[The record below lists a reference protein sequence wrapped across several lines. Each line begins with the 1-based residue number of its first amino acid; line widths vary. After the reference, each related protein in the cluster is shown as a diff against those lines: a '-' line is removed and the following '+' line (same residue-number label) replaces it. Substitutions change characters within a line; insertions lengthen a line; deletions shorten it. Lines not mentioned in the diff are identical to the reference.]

1 MSHPSSPSL
10 THRLVDRHLAFGLAC
25 VFAGTV
31 AIHLALWEPGNRLV
45 AVAVAV
51 PLGVLL
57 VGGWMLRNVT
67 RVPGTIE
74 GQLRELAEQGLAE
87 QGQAE
92 GISPL
97 ASGLQPLKEPGPVA
111 AGWNS
116 LLNRLHR
123 QDAADTLADRLTEA
137 FCQSN
142 GSRWE
147 AAFMNLSDG
156 FAITN
161 ETGTIEAHNPA
172 LLRVLR
178 LPSDQV
184 VTGRSIQSL
193 LQQWTHNIDNPALQQ
208 LAQSACKITC
218 ELRCGTSTA
227 DGVLRVARSGIADPD
242 ASGDDGG
249 AQGLVWTIRDN
260 TQQRLSEE
268 MRNEFVFTAT
278 HELRTPLANI
288 KAYAETLAMDMD
300 IDVEKQKGFFNII
313 NAEATRLARFI
324 DELLDVNQMESGS
337 MGVVRHETD
346 IERLLHEVLENVQP
360 QARQK
365 QLKLES
371 VLPPKLPKINADKD
385 KLAAA
390 MVNLLGNAIK
400 YTPDG
405 GLVRLKVELDKRHLH
420 LHVEDNGI
428 GIHPDEISRIGE
440 KFFRCHDPRIQ
451 DIPGSGLG
459 VAFAQ
464 EVARLHGGKLSLH
477 SQLNEGT
484 QFTLS
489 LPAETEPT

>member
-1 MSHPSSPSL
+1 MPSPTSNSL

-31 AIHLALWEPGNRLV
+31 AIHLTLWQGDNQMI
-45 AVAVAV
+45 AGAVAV

-67 RVPGTIE
+67 RVPGSIE
-74 GQLRELAEQGLAE
+74 GQLRNLAEQTAV
-87 QGQAE
+87 
-92 GISPL
+92 P
-97 ASGLQPLKEPGPVA
+97 LQPLKESGPVA

-116 LLNRLHR
+116 LLSRLNRH
-123 QDAADTLADRLTEA
+123 DAAHSLADRLTEA
-137 FCQSN
+137 FCQSG

-147 AAFMNLSDG
+147 AAFMNLPDG

-161 ETGTIEAHNPA
+161 ESGTIEACNPA

-178 LPSDQV
+178 LPSDQAI
-184 VTGRSIQSL
+184 TGRNLQHL
-193 LQQWTHNIDNPALQQ
+193 LQQWTGETDNPALQQ
-208 LAQSACKITC
+208 LAQSSCKITC
-218 ELRCGTSTA
+218 ELRCGSTTA
-227 DGVLRVARSGIADPD
+227 EGVLRVARCGIADSQD
-242 ASGDDGG
+242 SGTS
-249 AQGLVWTIRDN
+249 QGLVWNIRDN

-288 KAYAETLAMDMD
+288 KAYAETLTLDMD
-300 IDVEKQKGFFNII
+300 LDIEKQKGFFNII

-324 DELLDVNQMESGS
+324 DELLDVSQMESGS

-346 IERLLHEVLENVQP
+346 LERLLQEVFEHVQP
-360 QARQK
+360 QARK
-365 QLKLES
+365 QQLELES
-371 VLPPKLPKINADKD
+371 VLPPKLPKVQADKD

-400 YTPDG
+400 YTPQG
-405 GLVRLKVELDKRHLH
+405 GQVRLKVEQDKQYVHLQ
-420 LHVEDNGI
+420 VEDTGI
-428 GIHPDEISRIGE
+428 GIHEDEISRIGE
-440 KFFRCHDPRIQ
+440 KFFRCHDERIQ

-464 EVARLHGGKLSLH
+464 EVARLHGGKLSIR
-477 SQLNEGT
+477 SQLNEGS

-489 LPAETEPT
+489 LPAAREAS

>member
-25 VFAGTV
+25 VFAGSV
-31 AIHLALWEPGNRLV
+31 AIHLALWEPSNRLV
-45 AVAVAV
+45 AGAVAV

-57 VGGWMLRNVT
+57 VGGWMLRKLT

-74 GQLRELAEQGLAE
+74 GQLRQLVEQESSDELT
-87 QGQAE
+87 
-92 GISPL
+92 
-97 ASGLQPLKEPGPVA
+97 ASLQPLQEPGPVA

-123 QDAADTLADRLTEA
+123 HAAADNLATRLTEA
-137 FCQSN
+137 FCQSH

-147 AAFMNLSDG
+147 AAFHNLPDG

-161 ETGTIEAHNPA
+161 ETGTIEACNPA
-172 LLRVLR
+172 LLRILR

-184 VTGRSIQSL
+184 ATGRNLQQL
-193 LQQWTHNIDNPALQQ
+193 LQQWTGEIENPALQQ
-208 LAQSACKITC
+208 LSQSACKITC

-227 DGVLRVARSGIADPD
+227 DGVLRVARNHIAAPD
-242 ASGDDGG
+242 ASQ
-249 AQGLVWTIRDN
+249 ASQGLVWMIRDN

-268 MRNEFVFTAT
+268 MRNEFVSTAT

-300 IDVEKQKGFFNII
+300 LDIEKQKGFFNII
-313 NAEATRLARFI
+313 NGEATRLARFI
-324 DELLDVNQMESGS
+324 DELLDVSQMECGS

-346 IERLLHEVLENVQP
+346 IERLLQEVLENVQP

-365 QLKLES
+365 QLTLES
-371 VLPPKLPKINADKD
+371 VLPPKLPKIHADKD

-390 MVNLLGNAIK
+390 MVNLLGNAVK
-400 YTPDG
+400 YTPNG
-405 GLVRLKVELDKRHLH
+405 GRVRLKVEQDKQHLH

-428 GIHPDEISRIGE
+428 GIHPDELSRVGE
-440 KFFRCHDPRIQ
+440 KFFRCHDQRIQ

-464 EVARLHGGKLSLH
+464 EVARLHGGKLSLR
-477 SQLNEGT
+477 SQLNEGS

-489 LPAETEPT
+489 LPAETESS